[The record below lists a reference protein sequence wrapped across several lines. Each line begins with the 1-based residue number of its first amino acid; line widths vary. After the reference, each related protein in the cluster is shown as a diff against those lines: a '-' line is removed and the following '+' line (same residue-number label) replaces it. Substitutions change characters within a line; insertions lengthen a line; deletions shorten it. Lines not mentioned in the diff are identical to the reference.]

1 MIKLKDFFQEGKLLK
16 EFDDYGMEAMADNLE
31 KVERE
36 LIGFA
41 KDVKRDLDPSE
52 MNLVKKA
59 LKDFQTFYKSY
70 KRMYTQI
77 N

>member
-1 MIKLKDFFQEGKLLK
+1 MIKLKDFLQEAKPLK
-16 EFDDYGMEAMADNLE
+16 EFDDYGMESMADNLE
-31 KVERE
+31 KMEKE

-41 KDVKRDLDPSE
+41 KDVRRDLDPKE

-70 KRMYTQI
+70 KHMYTQI